1 MTREIEWDM
10 EVHHWNIMASSTT
23 DCWVSVGNLRIN
35 KTEFFPM
42 MHILHLPPNRCLGAA
57 GWLSVLTLFPSDVFT
72 FGIHEVCFPASGVWR
87 VTPLKILILNNSLP
101 YTMLHQ
107 FNKLFNT
114 LLNQSFIAIEYYSI
128 IHHDASQYQFRCSDL
143 NRLLQRRRSCWSR
156 GWFVCVGGRAGE
168 IMIRRRPITVL
179 QFFILN
185 PQVLLLLTSPP

>member
-57 GWLSVLTLFPSDVFT
+57 GWLSVLTLFPSDVLCLYFWNPWSL
-72 FGIHEVCFPASGVWR
+72 FSRLRG
-87 VTPLKILILNNSLP
+87 VTPLKILILNNSRT

-168 IMIRRRPITVL
+168 IMIRRHPITVL